1 MLHFDETD
9 TAVTSDGASVVI
21 CVLDGH
27 GGDHG
32 RIASQ
37 VRDAA
42 EIVRDAA
49 EIVRDADEITSARA
63 AGCPRRDA
71 EVLGDY
77 FV

>member
-9 TAVTSDGASVVI
+9 TAVTSGGASVVI
-21 CVLDGH
+21 GVLDGH

-37 VRDAA
+37 ARDAA

-49 EIVRDADEITSARA
+49 EITSARA